1 MAEAKNEKFIVR
13 VIRKRVDKEPGV
25 ENGVKTPRQE
35 SVDQIY
41 EQEFDKF
48 DVGKFA
54 VDLNKKTGDEK
65 DDKSLK
71 MGECQKGQGAP
82 GPAPK

>member
-1 MAEAKNEKFIVR
+1 MTEAKNEKFIVR

-41 EQEFDKF
+41 EQEFDAF

-54 VDLNKKTGDEK
+54 TDLNKKTGTEK
-65 DDKSLK
+65 DEKSLK
-71 MGECQKGQGAP
+71 MAEDNKKPADSGA
-82 GPAPK
+82 KVV